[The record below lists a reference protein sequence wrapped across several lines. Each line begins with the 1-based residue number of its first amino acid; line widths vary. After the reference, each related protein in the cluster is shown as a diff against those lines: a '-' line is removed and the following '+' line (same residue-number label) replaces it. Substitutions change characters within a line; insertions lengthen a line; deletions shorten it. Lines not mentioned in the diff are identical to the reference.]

1 MGLLFFF
8 FPFFFRR
15 MSVLE
20 LETRVEDRGES
31 ADVAESACGQHH
43 CSASSARL
51 CPSRPGQEEVGR
63 GGRGKK
69 RRKKKKKKGAISNL
83 RHKDKKRT
91 TKERIEKGGIYRDTF
106 TTLSLSFPPSSFP
119 ATFHFLLFGFIG
131 RDF

>member
-1 MGLLFFF
+1 VWTTPLLSVECALV
-8 FPFFFRR
+8 PVSTRR
-15 MSVLE
+15 RRSWE
-20 LETRVEDRGES
+20 RRE
-31 ADVAESACGQHH
+31 
-43 CSASSARL
+43 
-51 CPSRPGQEEVGR
+51 
-63 GGRGKK
+63 GKK

-91 TKERIEKGGIYRDTF
+91 TKQRIEKGGIYRDTF